1 MSDLDY
7 EKKVRSRNLYGNE
20 SAISD
25 VKRWRKPDRTFE
37 GKLEIDLGGRVV
49 QLWNF
54 GPGNTPGDTIVYV
67 PEEKIAWTGN
77 FVGNEHLLPML
88 LEVGPVPYIETLAR
102 CKASLD
108 IDTIIPG
115 HGL

>member
-1 MSDLDY
+1 
-7 EKKVRSRNLYGNE
+7 
-20 SAISD
+20 
-25 VKRWRKPDRTFE
+25 
-37 GKLEIDLGGRVV
+37 
-49 QLWNF
+49 
-54 GPGNTPGDTIVYV
+54 VYV

-115 HGL
+115 HGPLGNQSLPTAQYSIYGLYCRT